1 MMRPTP
7 RLTVVFLLAL
17 GIGYALSYAIM
28 LALDAPFRF
37 YGYTNLTFVAV
48 LFALLMLVW
57 LDEPLKLNMLS
68 WAASEIGGD
77 ETGGAKPAQGGTP
90 AASGPAFPHDK
101 PSEHWQIDFG
111 DSKQTYE
118 GADLPIWILAGWAA
132 FILWAVIYLISG
144 LPSAF

>member
-7 RLTVVFLLAL
+7 RFTVVFLLAL

-28 LALDAPFRF
+28 LALAAPYRF
-37 YGYTNLTFVAV
+37 YGFTNLTFIAV
-48 LFALLMLVW
+48 LVALLILVW

-68 WAASEIGGD
+68 WAASEAGG
-77 ETGGAKPAQGGTP
+77 EEAGGARPGQAGPPAR
-90 AASGPAFPHDK
+90 SGPEFPHDK

-118 GADLPIWILAGWAA
+118 GADLPIWILAGWAT